1 MCICI
6 SHSLWLSRY
15 TRIYMCVCAFVM
27 FLYIYIYIY
36 GLNLEE
42 MHGAAATRAATR
54 VVCVIVCYV
63 HHICSRYS
71 KGMYAS
77 VQLRSSEGLCVS
89 AHSSANTGTIML
101 ASLTSL

>member
-1 MCICI
+1 MHLPLSLAI
-6 SHSLWLSRY
+6 SLY
-15 TRIYMCVCAFVM
+15 THIYVCVCVCNVS
-27 FLYIYIYIY
+27 LYIYIYIY